1 MARKNVLDIPV
12 SELSEDDIIYD
23 WNELSPTPPPK
34 RISFFDETLRD
45 GIQSPSV
52 VDPPI
57 EEKLRIVHLMDD
69 VGIQY
74 ADIGLPGAG
83 PRAYEDTRAVI
94 KEIRDSKLAL
104 EPAAAGRTVLADIQ
118 PIVDISQELGV
129 PIEVMAFIGSST
141 IRLYAEH
148 WDLGRMLKL
157 SADAIKL
164 CKQYNLPACYVT
176 EDTTR
181 SHPEVLRAL
190 FLNAIEHGAD
200 RLCLCDTVGHATPDG
215 VRSLIQW
222 TQALLDEVGAKD
234 VLIDW
239 HGHDDRGL
247 GVVNAIFAAEYGAE
261 RVHGT
266 CLGIGERVG
275 NAALDQVLL
284 NMKLLGWIDNDLSK
298 LVQYGLTVS
307 AATRVPIPC
316 NYPLVG
322 TDAFRTG
329 TGVHAAAVIK
339 AERRGDAFL
348 ADRIYSGVPASMFGK
363 QQEIEIGHMSGESNV
378 IYWLDK
384 RGIAADDK
392 LVARIFAEAKAT
404 NRVLRD
410 DEIWQVINE
419 HRKEEQL

>member
-1 MARKNVLDIPV
+1 MHASTRGT
-12 SELSEDDIIYD
+12 SRRRCTS
-23 WNELSPTPPPK
+23 
-34 RISFFDETLRD
+34 R
-45 GIQSPSV
+45 PSRFPLTRAEV
-52 VDPPI
+52 AWAA
-57 EEKLRIVHLMDD
+57 
-69 VGIQY
+69 VGNS
-74 ADIGLPGAG
+74 IG
-83 PRAYEDTRAVI
+83 AYEAAV
-94 KEIRDSKLAL
+94 R
-104 EPAAAGRTVLADIQ
+104 
-118 PIVDISQELGV
+118 
-129 PIEVMAFIGSST
+129 
-141 IRLYAEH
+141 
-148 WDLGRMLKL
+148 
-157 SADAIKL
+157 
-164 CKQYNLPACYVT
+164 
-176 EDTTR
+176 
-181 SHPEVLRAL
+181 
-190 FLNAIEHGAD
+190 
-200 RLCLCDTVGHATPDG
+200 
-215 VRSLIQW
+215 
-222 TQALLDEVGAKD
+222 
-234 VLIDW
+234 
-239 HGHDDRGL
+239 
-247 GVVNAIFAAEYGAE
+247 YGAE